1 MLQCYC
7 SLKGSRVDNILFL
20 EEDVRV
26 FQVKRFMK
34 MTESINKAIEL
45 QVMLPDKQG
54 TDVAS
59 ISTPVSCQQ
68 ASESIIVQ
76 IEQVEEGNSGCWRYV
91 I

>member
-1 MLQCYC
+1 MA
-7 SLKGSRVDNILFL
+7 
-20 EEDVRV
+20 
-26 FQVKRFMK
+26 
-34 MTESINKAIEL
+34 ESIDKAIEL

-76 IEQVEEGNSGCWRYV
+76 IEQVKVEEGNSCCWR
-91 I
+91 